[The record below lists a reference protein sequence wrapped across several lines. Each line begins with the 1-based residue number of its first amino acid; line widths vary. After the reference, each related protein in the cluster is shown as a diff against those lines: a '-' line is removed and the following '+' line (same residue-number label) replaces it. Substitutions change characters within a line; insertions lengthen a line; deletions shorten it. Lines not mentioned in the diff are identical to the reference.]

1 MIIDL
6 EKENLTINA
15 ALFIAKENDVLKLGN
30 KTYNEQVEVSIKNLT
45 FIGSENTIIENDYH
59 SGMIVNGKKIGTTTS
74 ATFRI
79 LEEAI
84 NTKIYNIT
92 FKNNHVRIPGSGN
105 GQAVA
110 FKSEAFNTY
119 IENCKFISRQDTFY
133 MDFGTNNI
141 VKDSYIEGDIDFI
154 FGSADCVFYNCKF
167 HTVDTNKLAYFIAP
181 STIITNNYGFIF
193 YKCEFYTD
201 FKCDLGR
208 GWFPSKATSP
218 VYPKTSIIDSKLIG
232 DINPNLVLMH
242 QVDLGKKYS
251 LKINNSYLNG
261 NLLGNDNVEEELK
274 YIKELF

>member
-15 ALFIAKENDVLKLGN
+15 ALFIAKENDTIKLGN

-218 VYPKTSIIDSKLIG
+218 VYPKTSIIESKLFG

-242 QVDLGKKYS
+242 QVDLSKEYS

>member
-242 QVDLGKKYS
+242 QVDLGKEYS

>member
-45 FIGSENTIIENDYH
+45 FIGFENTIIENDYH

-218 VYPKTSIIDSKLIG
+218 VYPKTSIIESKLIG

>member
-30 KTYNEQVEVSIKNLT
+30 KTYNEQVEISIKNLT

-79 LEEAI
+79 LEEAS

-242 QVDLGKKYS
+242 QIDLGKEYS